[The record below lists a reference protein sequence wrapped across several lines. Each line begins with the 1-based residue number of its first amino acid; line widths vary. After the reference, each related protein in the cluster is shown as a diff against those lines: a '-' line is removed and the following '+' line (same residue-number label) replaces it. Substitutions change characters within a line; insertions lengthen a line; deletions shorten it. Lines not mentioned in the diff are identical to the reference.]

1 MITRGE
7 EQKPV
12 EALSFTQAH
21 IYFLYQR
28 CSLSIQSTLRDE
40 KQYVQVLTLAKSHQ
54 WTALKEFVSDKPIL
68 KKVVFRTLEVVC
80 PRLYQVYFQDDH

>member
-7 EQKPV
+7 EQKAV

-28 CSLSIQSTLRDE
+28 CSISIQSTLGDE
-40 KQYVQVLTLAKSHQ
+40 KEWVQVLTLATSHR
-54 WTALKEFVSDKPIL
+54 WTALKELVLDKRIL

-80 PRLYQVYFQDDH
+80 PRLYEVYFQDDH